1 MKSIVIFFDEHS
13 EFEEKKVFDGKNALE
28 LSRNWACALGLEYFY
43 VNVPTLADFL
53 QQVNHL
59 VSENHADCVVF
70 SYSDLPF
77 LNVSLTEKLL
87 KSHFEYKCEYSFADG
102 FPYGFAPEIID
113 AGTLKILYEMTQKT
127 QLESG
132 KKCFSRSAI
141 FDLIKTDINAFE
153 VNSVL
158 SETDWRL
165 WRFAFH
171 CGHKENFLQCENL
184 FKAAVKKNLSVFTM
198 NDESKNCNAE
208 ILCKTACET
217 LSCLKTVP
225 AFYDIQICDKETV
238 DCIYS
243 PYFDEYAKKNNV
255 SADKSQNFMSFDLYS
270 KLLDE
275 ISKTS
280 GSGVISLSAWGE
292 PLCHP
297 DFLKIIEKTL
307 SYQGFSVFLET
318 SCFHVDKEFCLNL
331 KNIVENALSRKNDY
345 DKIMICVKLDAFSG
359 KMYQKIHPNAKEG
372 DFENLV
378 ENVKTLCEVLPGFVY
393 PQFVRMNENE
403 EELESFFRFW
413 NEKTNPSGGKL
424 TVQKY
429 QNYCNLLCDRKP
441 ADLSPLERN
450 PCWHLRRDMTIL
462 SNGDVPMCKQCVF
475 SNIVGNV
482 FTESIEKIWRK
493 TDDVLLNHL
502 HEKYPLPCEKCDE
515 YYTYNF

>member
-13 EFEEKKVFDGKNALE
+13 DFEEKKVFDGKNALE
-28 LSRNWACALGLEYFY
+28 LSKNWACSLGFEYFY
-43 VNVPTLADFL
+43 VNASTLADFL
-53 QQVNHL
+53 QQVNSI

-70 SYSDLPF
+70 SYADLPF

-127 QLESG
+127 QIELG
-132 KKCFSRSAI
+132 KKCFSRTGI

-158 SETDWRL
+158 SQTDWRL

-171 CGHKENFLQCENL
+171 CGYKENFLQC
-184 FKAAVKKNLSVFTM
+184 KNLLSDALEKNICVF
-198 NDESKNCNAE
+198 DKDCDVEV
-208 ILCKTACET
+208 LCKTACEN

-225 AFYDIQICDKETV
+225 AFYDIQICDKEIV

-243 PYFDEYAKKNNV
+243 PYFDEYSKKNNV
-255 SADKSQNFMSFDLYS
+255 SPDKSQNFMSFELYS
-270 KLLDE
+270 NLIDN
-275 ISKTS
+275 IVRTS
-280 GSGVISLSAWGE
+280 DSAVISLSAWGE

-297 DFLKIIEKTL
+297 DFFKIIEKTL
-307 SYQGFSVFLET
+307 SYQGISVFLET
-318 SCFHVDKEFCLNL
+318 SCFNVDKEFCLNL
-331 KNIVENALSRKNDY
+331 KAIVENALVRKNDY
-345 DKIMICVKLDAFSG
+345 DKIMICVKLDAFSE
-359 KMYQKIHPNAKEG
+359 KMYKKIHPNVKDG
-372 DFENLV
+372 DFERLV
-378 ENVKTLCEVLPGFVY
+378 ENVKMLCETLPGLVY

-413 NEKTNPSGGKL
+413 NEKTNPSFGKL
-424 TVQKY
+424 TIQKY
-429 QNYCNLLCDRKP
+429 QSFCNLLPDRKP

-482 FTESIEKIWRK
+482 FEQSIEEIWKK
-493 TDDVLLNHL
+493 TDNILLMHL
-502 HEKYPLPCEKCDE
+502 SEKYPSFCEKCDE